1 MITAVPNSPV
11 GWSDQEQMK
20 TQPRESDYCQPW
32 KEDET
37 MRFQLQFSKVGYDIL
52 EGAALTPYLT
62 GVSTTVGSSQLID
75 SGASFATPPIQ
86 ISHIIVNTDTSEQST
101 VDGVFSTTA
110 VDTADDIFGTGTSGD
125 GYAFVALRLPVGNVL
140 YNGVLDTISFSPNI
154 SENSFIIEDA
164 FPNTSSNGFVVE
176 VDIEDYAGGA
186 LSVQQGSYPVTFS
199 TLDDTQPFATANGT
213 WSFYGIPTG
222 NDLKIIDI
230 SEESNYTIT
239 GIRVYY
245 GARPEV
251 FVFDGQDE
259 IDDIDPAAAYYFNN
273 RAIFEI
279 PFDYGE
285 GCFDLYANNFNGLVG
300 RSNFPLSYPWQI
312 TNIGTGW
319 AIVANE
325 LIHTSGGAVGT
336 NTAVYPFTETTDPDC
351 NYVVY
356 FRFDTG
362 ADKPGL
368 SLVTAAGDIALDT
381 YFGSEAGPS
390 VYVNFTGYEATGVKF
405 TSTEIDSVG
414 LDAFNVYNT
423 FYNNKGG
430 YFSPSGNSLLAAYAT
445 PFARIAP
452 VFCTPT
458 AKVCVKELSNLYI
471 EYESTI
477 TNTSTD
483 PVKKKDRWIP
493 DLSTYSEKCYVQS
506 NVRFAR
512 YQDEDFESYRDSV
525 GRVRLVYSDRV
536 KVKECQISPVPVWF
550 HDWMTWAIRNTFTVN
565 GVEYYP
571 IEGSYS
577 PDWSRRSPNA
587 PAVFDIA
594 EQDQNIKTTGCD

>member
-11 GWSDQEQMK
+11 GWSDQDQMK

-52 EGAALTPYLT
+52 EGEAFAPDYE
-62 GVSTTVGSSQLID
+62 GNSTSVGSSQLID
-75 SGASFATPPIQ
+75 SGANFGATTGFT
-86 ISHIIVNTDTSEQST
+86 VYNVTAGTSTESL
-101 VDGVFSTTA
+101 GTA
-110 VDTADDIFGTGTSGD
+110 SATSINLDDDIFGSGTSGD
-125 GYAFVALRLPVGNVL
+125 EYKVVNIFTAGNSLYDPVTE
-140 YNGVLDTISFSPNI
+140 TISFSPTVGQNLI
-154 SENSFIIEDA
+154 LLENF
-164 FPNTSSNGFVVE
+164 FPNTASNRFAVE
-176 VDIEDYAGGA
+176 VDIEDYQGGE
-186 LSVQQGSYPVTFS
+186 LKLET
-199 TLDDTQPFATANGT
+199 ATSLTKVGDFDAVYSAIGNGT
-213 WSFYGIPTG
+213 WAFFDVPASTAANLRIVDYT
-222 NDLKIIDI
+222 
-230 SEESNYTIT
+230 EEASYTIT
-239 GIRVYY
+239 GVRVYY
-245 GARPEV
+245 VARPEV
-251 FVFDGQDE
+251 KVFDGQDE
-259 IDDIDPAAAYYFNN
+259 IDDIDPVAADYFHN

-300 RSNFPLSYPWQI
+300 RSNFPLDYPWVI
-312 TNIGTGW
+312 TNTGTGW

-336 NTAVYPFTETTDPDC
+336 NEAYYPFTETTDPDC

-356 FRFDTG
+356 FRFTST
-362 ADKPGL
+362 DKPGL
-368 SLVTAAGDIALDT
+368 SLVTAAGDIALDA
-381 YFGSEAGPS
+381 YFGSEAGPA
-390 VYVNFTGYEATGVKF
+390 VYVNFTGYAATGIKF
-405 TSTEIDSVG
+405 SAPETDDVT

-430 YFSPSGNSLLAAYAT
+430 YFSPSGNSLLAVYAS

-477 TNTSTD
+477 SNTSTD

-512 YQDEDFESYRDSV
+512 YQDEDFENYRDSV